1 MREGELAPFGD
12 GAAGERLAELLGE
25 VVAVAAE
32 DVVGL
37 RGELEGQA
45 VQEVVHTERAAE
57 GKDYWMGKG
66 RIVGFDPP
74 VPRRHHGCY
83 FDGVSE
89 SSLRHQR
96 GGCPGLDCEDA
107 RRVLLRMAKRYFF
120 PPQLNS

>member
-32 DVVGL
+32 NVVGL
-37 RGELEGQA
+37 RGELERQA

-66 RIVGFDPP
+66 RIIGWG
-74 VPRRHHGCY
+74 R
-83 FDGVSE
+83 DGLLDSDHLCLDAITVAISME
-89 SSLRHQR
+89 SLN
-96 GGCPGLDCEDA
+96 
-107 RRVLLRMAKRYFF
+107 RV
-120 PPQLNS
+120 